1 MDKLRQV
8 PLGQKK
14 SITPI
19 QLIVLGYLLFAFL
32 GSVLLCSPFALQ
44 PGVELKFIDALFTSV
59 SAVSVTGLT
68 SVVIRDTFSVAGQ
81 IILALLVQIGGIGI
95 MTLGTL
101 IFVMR
106 GNQILLRERLMIR
119 ADQNQVSLQGM
130 VNLALFIFKVTIVF
144 ELLGALILTYHFTYV
159 YQEPFLSALG
169 KGLFHGI
176 TGFTNAGFDLFGNS
190 LLDFQQDYI
199 VKGVIGTLIMTGAIG
214 FPVLLELYSN
224 ILTWRR
230 HKKLRFSLYTK
241 ITTITFGILVV
252 AGFIYIMLA
261 EYSSA
266 LAGMPWSQKIAVA
279 LFQSL
284 TTRSG
289 GFSSIDMN
297 ILSSSTLLFL
307 CLMMFIGASPSSCGG
322 GIRTTTFAVLLLS
335 LKAYLQ
341 GRNDVKVF
349 QRELFQEDIIKSLL
363 VFFLAVMLV
372 VVSVV
377 TMSAIETFSSTEIL
391 FEVCSGFGTT
401 GLSMGITSALSN
413 AGKAIIITN
422 MLIGRVGL
430 ITLLLLFRTRR
441 PEDSFHYVKEHI
453 IIG

>member
-1 MDKLRQV
+1 MFRPRQV

-14 SITPI
+14 GITPK
-19 QLIVLGYLLFAFL
+19 QYIVLGYLLFTFL
-32 GSVLLCSPFALQ
+32 GSVLLSSPFALQ
-44 PGVELKFIDALFTSV
+44 PGVKLKFIDALFTSA
-59 SAVSVTGLT
+59 SAVSVTGLS
-68 SVVIRDTFSVAGQ
+68 SVVIRDTFSLAGQ
-81 IILALLVQIGGIGI
+81 IILALLVQVGGIGI

-169 KGLFHGI
+169 KGMFHGI

-190 LLDFQQDYI
+190 LLSFQKDYI
-199 VKGVIGTLIMTGAIG
+199 VKGVIGALILAGAIG

-224 ILTWRR
+224 IITWRR
-230 HKKLRFSLYTK
+230 QKKLRFSLYTK

-252 AGFIYIMLA
+252 AGFIYILLV
-261 EYSSA
+261 EYSTA

-377 TMSAIETFSSTEIL
+377 TMSAIENFSSTEIL
-391 FEVCSGFGTT
+391 FEVCSAFGTT
-401 GLSMGITSALSN
+401 GLSMGITGALSA
-413 AGKAIIITN
+413 AGKAIIIIN